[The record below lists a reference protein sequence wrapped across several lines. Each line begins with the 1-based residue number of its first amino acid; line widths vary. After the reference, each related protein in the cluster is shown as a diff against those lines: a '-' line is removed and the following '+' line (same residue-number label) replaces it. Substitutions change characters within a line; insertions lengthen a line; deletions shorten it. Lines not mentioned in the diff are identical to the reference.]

1 MTPPHCL
8 AHTHKSSQ
16 STAESIQTR
25 WSRVPHTPAR
35 LQVSGRA
42 TERDRQTDR
51 EDVHPQSL
59 SLPLGRWRRHAGR
72 RARTALPG
80 ASAAGPADDAVQ
92 HGWGEVI
99 AGRTELLGP
108 HARETLDAQWYLA
121 MMLMDD
127 SGEWSRSRRVWGAV
141 ASGYASAY
149 GQCHTNT
156 QAARCCVCCC
166 CMCVPF
172 ACCCGRRKRR
182 GAGGLDSD
190 SLLEGGGS
198 SGPALMSA
206 AP

>member
-1 MTPPHCL
+1 M
-8 AHTHKSSQ
+8 
-16 STAESIQTR
+16 AERQRET
-25 WSRVPHTPAR
+25 
-35 LQVSGRA
+35 GRP
-42 TERDRQTDR
+42 TERTCT
-51 EDVHPQSL
+51 HSPSAC
-59 SLPLGRWRRHAGR
+59 PW
-72 RARTALPG
+72 
-80 ASAAGPADDAVQ
+80 AAGAGTLGGAHALHYQGQVQLDRLTTQFNMAGVLDDMGEWEEARQ
-92 HGWGEVI
+92 MYEEVI
-99 AGRTELLGP
+99 AGRTELLGA